1 MTKSQGPGEGKYAKK
16 PDVCGEA
23 KAEGKDASHLP
34 YLGVRTRAQTLA
46 LRNLEESS
54 PEATSSYLQLRNRRL
69 EKHSCSPSSARSR
82 AAPKSR
88 LNVCPGPSRQIGG
101 NKVSAK
107 KGFVGLATRF
117 SKKVITEV
125 GSSLETSVGENVL
138 EFDANRYSQGLCL
151 PRRLLYYVF
160 LYWTSILAVND
171 PAKAFNFSSEIR
183 EVQYFADS
191 FSAESFDFEL
201 MSDRETTPCS
211 LIRNSDAIE
220 TRGSTTR
227 PTYSTANKLQ
237 QLPITSSIPSASEVE
252 MERLFSGPEQIQ
264 QRRYNFDFANDKPLP
279 GRYEWE
285 KLDSSLCRQTKGR
298 L

>member
-88 LNVCPGPSRQIGG
+88 LNVCHGPSRQIGG

-107 KGFVGLATRF
+107 KEFVGLATRF

-138 EFDANRYSQGLCL
+138 EFDANR
-151 PRRLLYYVF
+151 
-160 LYWTSILAVND
+160 
-171 PAKAFNFSSEIR
+171 
-183 EVQYFADS
+183 
-191 FSAESFDFEL
+191 
-201 MSDRETTPCS
+201 SDRETTPCS

-264 QRRYNFDFANDKPLP
+264 QRRFMEKYNFDFANDKPLP